1 MAYINGKNIPFV
13 YGSFGSDV
21 SFGITSATVGQIV
34 KLKVKTID
42 SNGKPTSWEVVNDE
56 NK

>member
-13 YGSFGSDV
+13 YGSFGLDI
-21 SFGITSATVGQIV
+21 SFGITSASVGQVV

-42 SNGKPTSWEVVNDE
+42 GNGKPTSWEVVEDE
-56 NK
+56 NA

>member
-42 SNGKPTSWEVVNDE
+42 GNGKPTSWEVVNDE